1 MIVDDEA
8 IIRRLLSSML
18 GQENTI
24 IEAEDGEAAVRLARR
39 HKPDLILMDM
49 MMPKM
54 DGYTACKTLKSAPE
68 TNTIPIVMV
77 TATGHVLNMKL
88 SREMGAD
95 GYVTKPFS
103 QQDLLDTV
111 DRFLKSPK

>member
-1 MIVDDEA
+1 
-8 IIRRLLSSML
+8 LLRSIL
-18 GQENTI
+18 GTENTI
-24 IEAEDGEAAVRLARR
+24 IEAEDGEAAVSMARR

-54 DGYTACKTLKSAPE
+54 DGYTACKTIKSAPE
-68 TNTIPIVMV
+68 TSTIPIVMV
-77 TATGHVLNMKL
+77 TATGHALNMEL

-103 QQDLLDTV
+103 YQGLLDTV
-111 DRFLKSPK
+111 NRFLRSSQ